1 MKKIQT
7 QRKKVIKEV
16 QTVKYAINRFLG
28 IIIPIFDSDACTL
41 YLINV
46 DMAEYEQSLNLRDR
60 LIDQRGLLRYLF
72 GKKDVNSTNN

>member
-28 IIIPIFDSDACTL
+28 IIRPIFDSDAYTL

-46 DMAEYEQSLNLRDR
+46 DMAEYE
-60 LIDQRGLLRYLF
+60 
-72 GKKDVNSTNN
+72 